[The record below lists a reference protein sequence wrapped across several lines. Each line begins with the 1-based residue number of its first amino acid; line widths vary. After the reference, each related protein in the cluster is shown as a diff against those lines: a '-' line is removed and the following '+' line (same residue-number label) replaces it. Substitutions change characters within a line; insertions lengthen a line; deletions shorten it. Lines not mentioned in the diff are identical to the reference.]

1 MSEPIPFKAR
11 AHLLKLLGDEL
22 IGDDRLAIFELVKN
36 SYDADAIQVDVTLD
50 LESADPKIVV
60 RDYEGHGMD
69 EDTILNKWMEI
80 GTDSK
85 RKKNRNRSP
94 KYKRMPLG
102 EKGVGRLA
110 VHKLGKDLTI
120 HTRAKGHPEFRIKI
134 NWPSLIEE
142 ADYIEDTKVKVEELK
157 VPEIFHSDHTG
168 TKIEIHDLNTKDWA
182 RGDIRRLK
190 RLLTSLVSPFKSV
203 SDFSVNL
210 HIPGREKDL
219 KDVLEA
225 QDVLDRAIW
234 KYDFLID
241 EEAKFSY
248 SYEFNPPSLFKGLS
262 DNSEN
267 VDDERLELIPPD
279 KSKKASRKDKNKEK
293 LLLSDG
299 DLEGIGP
306 ISGTF
311 YIYLRDRK
319 VLNAQGAYQDVKN
332 YLDEQTGVRVYRDS
346 IRVFNYGEI
355 DDDWLDLNTAR
366 INAPG
371 KKIDT
376 NMVIAS
382 IDLDLEKSCSLKE
395 KTNREGFDNNPF
407 YKRFKWIVSSAL
419 ENFYQLHYEDRENIN
434 NYLKGQAKS
443 EKPDPDTRF
452 SDNIGAIRRSLEK
465 HGLQKEVGGKIDQ
478 IEADYKQMR
487 DVTLTSGIAGI
498 NLAVIFHEVERGV
511 DELNEAIKN
520 NVPRENLLERSDHL
534 SKLLEGFTPL
544 LRKNEQK
551 TFSIKALAK
560 RVIGLSEHR
569 FEHHNVTIS
578 CPLLT
583 DESPDFK
590 INGPFGLLQA
600 ALNNLIDNS
609 IHWTQL
615 KAEKENGDYQAA
627 IRLLTLKDWFKEGPA
642 LVVADNGPGFELSPE
657 KAIQPFKT
665 TRPAG
670 MGVGLYYTDK
680 VMETIGGRLI
690 ITSCEELELPE
701 AYSGAAVVM
710 IFKEVKE

>member
-1 MSEPIPFKAR
+1 MSEPVPFKAR

-36 SYDADAIQVDVTLD
+36 SYDADATQVDVTLD
-50 LESADPKIVV
+50 LESDDPKIVV
-60 RDYEGHGMD
+60 RDFEGHGMD
-69 EDTILNKWMEI
+69 ENTILNKWMEI

-85 RKKNRNRSP
+85 RQKNRKRSP

-120 HTRAKGHPEFRIKI
+120 NTRAAGHPEYRIKI
-134 NWPSLIEE
+134 NWPSLIEDAE
-142 ADYIEDTKVKVEELK
+142 YIEDAKVKIEELES
-157 VPEIFHSDHTG
+157 PEVFQSDQTG

-190 RLLTSLVSPFKSV
+190 RLLTSLVSPFEGV

-210 HIPGREKDL
+210 QIPGREKDL

-225 QDVLDRAIW
+225 QDVLGRAIW
-234 KYDFLID
+234 RYDFFID
-241 EEAKFSY
+241 EQANFSY
-248 SYEFNPPSLFKGLS
+248 SYGFNPPSLFKELS
-262 DNSEN
+262 NNS
-267 VDDERLELIPPD
+267 VSTDDDRLELIPPD
-279 KSKKASRKDKNKEK
+279 KAKKASRKTKDKDK
-293 LLLSDG
+293 LFLSDN

-319 VLNAQGAYQDVKN
+319 VLNALGAYQDVKN

-346 IRVFNYGEI
+346 IRVFNYGEV

-382 IDLDLEKSCSLKE
+382 IDLDLERSSSLKE
-395 KTNREGFDNNPF
+395 KTNREGFDNDLT

-419 ENFYQLHYEDRENIN
+419 ERFYQLHYDDREKIN
-434 NYLKGQAKS
+434 NYLKGLTKSAKS
-443 EKPDPDTRF
+443 DPDTRF
-452 SDNIGAIRRSLEK
+452 SENIDSIRGSLKK
-465 HGLQKEVGGKIDQ
+465 HGLEKEVGGKIDQ

-511 DELNEAIKN
+511 DELNEAIKKD
-520 NVPRENLLERSDHL
+520 VPREALLERSDHL

-551 TFSIKALAK
+551 TFSVKTLAK
-560 RVIGLSEHR
+560 RVLGLSEHR
-569 FEHHNVTIS
+569 FEHHNVTVS

-615 KAEKENGDYQAA
+615 KAEKEGGDYKAA
-627 IRLLTLKDWFKEGPA
+627 IRLLTLTDWFKEGPA
-642 LVVADNGPGFELSPE
+642 LVIADNGPGFELSPE
-657 KAIQPFKT
+657 DAIQPFKT
-665 TRPAG
+665 TRPGG

-680 VMETIGGRLI
+680 VMETIGGRLL
-690 ITSCEELELPE
+690 ITSCEELDLPE